1 MIRSLLIG
9 GSALAVSLGASGV
22 AAAQAAP
29 PAAAAAAPSPGVDDP
44 WEGVNRRVYAFN
56 AVLDR
61 RVLRPGVVFYHHATP
76 TPIRRGLHNV
86 LVNATHP
93 VIIINDALQLRPVRA
108 LTALGRFTVNST
120 VGVGGVFDVAGSD
133 LPYHNADFGLTLARY
148 GVPQGPYVYLPV
160 LGPTTIRDGAGRIVD
175 GVVDPLNSVN
185 YSGREVLAPTR
196 AIVGGI
202 DARDQLDPLIK
213 DVNRT
218 ATDPYATIRSA
229 YLQSRQAEVRGEE
242 TSAANVQALPDFGP
256 PSSSPSRS
264 TGATPSPSPTDAG
277 AEGEQERPA
286 TPPPAAPGP
295 SASNTPASTAP
306 ISGDAV
312 ADLIAASPAS

>member
-9 GSALAVSLGASGV
+9 GTALAVSLGASGV

-29 PAAAAAAPSPGVDDP
+29 PAPAPSPGVDDP

-61 RVLRPGVVFYHHATP
+61 KVLRPGVVFYHHATP

-93 VIIINDALQLRPVRA
+93 IIIINDALQLRPVRA

-120 VGVGGVFDVAGSD
+120 VGLGGVFDVAGSD

-185 YSGREVLAPTR
+185 YSGRDVLAPTR
-196 AIVGGI
+196 AVLGGI

-229 YLQSRQAEVRGEE
+229 YLQNREAEARGDA

-256 PSSSPSRS
+256 SSSSPA
-264 TGATPSPSPTDAG
+264 GAAPSAPTDPG
-277 AEGEQERPA
+277 AEVEQERPA

-295 SASNTPASTAP
+295 SASTTPAS
-306 ISGDAV
+306 GDTV